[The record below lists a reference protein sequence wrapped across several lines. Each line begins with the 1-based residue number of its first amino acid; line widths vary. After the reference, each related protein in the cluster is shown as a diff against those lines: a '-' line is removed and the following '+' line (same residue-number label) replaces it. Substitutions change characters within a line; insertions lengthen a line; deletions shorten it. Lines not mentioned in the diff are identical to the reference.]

1 MALEELYA
9 CAQDISVWSLLRD
22 TGFSGQ
28 MSHDLP
34 QFAVVNSVLKQ
45 AATMAR
51 VVYYLQWR
59 SWEEEMVEW
68 RGRRGR

>member
-1 MALEELYA
+1 VAAFALEELYT
-9 CAQDISVWSLLRD
+9 CAQDISVWNLIKD

-28 MSHDLP
+28 MSHDVS

-51 VVYYLQWR
+51 IVVLP
-59 SWEEEMVEW
+59 SVA
-68 RGRRGR
+68 